1 MFKKLV
7 LMCGLVFIAL
17 PLNNV
22 FAAEVK
28 LSLGNDFVNSGS
40 TLNLSGKN
48 FEHAFD
54 SNTAIDKKSFVSLT
68 SNNGDNI
75 SLKFVEPRTIT
86 SFSNIATGTNSARL
100 DLRFNFYNSS
110 GDLLLSHTGRSYSGA
125 QLYDVDRV
133 VITNP
138 QYSIALVYDISFYGS
153 GEINYNEISNLSVQ
167 FENKRNVLL
176 SWKNPINSYFVG
188 TKLYRNGDL
197 LASLDKSIASYKD
210 ENLAYSSS
218 NEYRIVSVY
227 NDGFET
233 NGVVK
238 NVEIDSEPR
247 AAKDILELK
256 AQAKYNEVSLSWV
269 KPKDEKLK
277 HVNIYRDKS
286 ETEEMQVESL
296 KKIFE
301 TNGTTF
307 KDFTVEPETSY
318 QYKLTT
324 TSTDDLESEGVEKT
338 VKTPAEPPPVIK
350 DGTVEEEP
358 NGDYKFTWSEP
369 TNGMVRILVGG
380 KEYATVKAAEK
391 QIIIPKR
398 DMKYT
403 RLGDPDIQAIPI
415 SESGLE
421 GGATRPPAGITDME
435 LPFGAGD
442 LIKTGSGLLWWI
454 APFVLL
460 GLSFL
465 IVPKLRK
472 LIVNAVKGKK
482 KDDLP
487 ETERRTKT
495 EGNEIKNKGSDRPI
509 REPRE
514 MKVRERQLMVA
525 ENIRERTLREPR
537 LIRSNRTPRE
547 PKHFST
553 RVREPREGRQ
563 SEREPRIP
571 RELRKGR

>member
-28 LSLGNDFVNSGS
+28 LSLGNDFVNNGS
-40 TLNLSGKN
+40 TLGLSGKN

-54 SNTAIDKKSFVSLT
+54 SNTAIDKKNFVNLA
-68 SNNGDNI
+68 SNNSDNI

-86 SFSNIATGTNSARL
+86 RFSTIATLTNSART

-110 GDLLLSHTGRSYSGA
+110 GDLLLSYTGKSYSGA

-133 VITNP
+133 VITHP
-138 QYSIALVYDISFYGS
+138 VYSIALVYDISFYGS

-197 LASLDKSIASYKD
+197 LANLDKSITSYKD

-256 AQAKYNEVSLSWV
+256 AAAKYNEVSLSWV

-277 HVNIYRDKS
+277 HVNIYRDKP

-324 TSTDDLESEGVEKT
+324 TSTDDLESEGVTKT
-338 VKTPAEPPPVIK
+338 VKTPAEPPPVLK
-350 DGTVEEEP
+350 DGTVEEET

-391 QIIIPKR
+391 QIIIPKS

-421 GGATRPPAGITDME
+421 GDKTRPPAGIADME
-435 LPFGAGD
+435 LPFSVGD
-442 LIKTGSGLLWWI
+442 LLKTGSGLWWLI

-465 IVPKLRK
+465 LVPKLRK
-472 LIVNAVKGKK
+472 LIVNPANEKK
-482 KDDLP
+482 KDDIP

-495 EGNEIKNKGSDRPI
+495 DDNEIENKVSDRPI
-509 REPRE
+509 REP
-514 MKVRERQLMVA
+514 KVRERQLMIA
-525 ENIRERTLREPR
+525 ENIRERTLKENRFNRVNREPR
-537 LIRSNRTPRE
+537 EPRYFSNRV
-547 PKHFST
+547 
-553 RVREPREGRQ
+553 RVPREGRQ
-563 SEREPRIP
+563 SERATRIP